1 LGEARERQ
9 ALIAAKMVEIE
20 ERIAKARDAKDQ
32 PAKEQPKK
40 SWLGT

>member
-1 LGEARERQ
+1 
-9 ALIAAKMVEIE
+9 MVEIE